1 MYGLPKNKRYTVRN
15 HIIDFLQMKSM
26 QNQTFLTHDL
36 QNLSE
41 AWFRRFNHRLG
52 STETYTREFRRMR
65 KDGILEVEKMKT
77 KGRQQTWKLKFV
89 IPF

>member
-15 HIIDFLQMKSM
+15 HIIDFLKMKSM

-65 KDGILEVEKMKT
+65 LDEIIDVEKLNRVNKEQLWRIRGI
-77 KGRQQTWKLKFV
+77 K
-89 IPF
+89 